1 MNKKTLGRIAATS
14 LAAMTAVSAMGI
26 TASANIGYD
35 TNGKINGTVYQVTTT
50 TSGGTDANGVPIRPT
65 TTTSYYINLDSVPQG
80 SSYTTVDV
88 TSAFGYGKDVYVKDG
103 VISTT
108 NTAGSTALTTT
119 TAGQTTTTTPTSGY
133 YYNYASST
141 DNVYYGSNGKWYP
154 NLSSLYSA
162 GATLTQTYPLTSE
175 FTYRKV
181 LEQAQAS
188 GSYVYFDQSTG
199 RYTTLSSSDTVR
211 IYGYSSYYDG
221 YYYDHYYDRPSN
233 YDTYDVYK
241 VGNTYYPTLSSALDA
256 AANNYSLITKIYDYS
271 RPQTNYFSKV
281 TGKYYS
287 TYSAALS
294 ASGNM
299 SSNVYTFNYYS
310 SDPYYYDDLYY
321 YGDPYYYY
329 LLNNRNNKTDDTTS
343 SKNDTTTAS
352 IGTRKGWTAVS
363 KYLASLK
370 SGSSVSVSMNTETI
384 IPASALSAI
393 DGKNVT
399 VKFVLKNGV
408 VFTINGKDVST
419 ASSIDIDTAYNTNRV
434 PSKLVKAAYKKNKAV
449 SSAQI
454 TISGGS
460 FGADAD
466 VTVKFATKR
475 AGCTAKLY
483 RYNSSKDTLSLV
495 DTATVQSN
503 GKCTFGDVDKG
514 GNFVIILS

>member
-1 MNKKTLGRIAATS
+1 MNKKTLGRIAAAS

-35 TNGKINGTVYQVTTT
+35 TNGKINGTVYQVITTT
-50 TSGGTDANGVPIRPT
+50 GGGTDPNGVPIPT
-65 TTTSYYINLDSVPQG
+65 QSVTTYYVDQTYVPAG
-80 SSYTTVDV
+80 LSSTAVNVTT
-88 TSAFGYGKDVYVKDG
+88 AFGYGKNVYVLDG

-119 TAGQTTTTTPTSGY
+119 TAGQTTTTPIYGSTYQYASSNDRVYQGGSGTWYPNYSSLVAAGESLKNSLSLSSVSTYSYMKSAATATGRVYFNPTTGTYSADAPTETSGY
-133 YYNYASST
+133 
-141 DNVYYGSNGKWYP
+141 
-154 NLSSLYSA
+154 L
-162 GATLTQTYPLTSE
+162 
-175 FTYRKV
+175 
-181 LEQAQAS
+181 
-188 GSYVYFDQSTG
+188 
-199 RYTTLSSSDTVR
+199 
-211 IYGYSSYYDG
+211 IYGYDN
-221 YYYDHYYDRPSN
+221 YYYDDYYNDYYYRD
-233 YDTYDVYK
+233 YGTYDVYK
-241 VGNTYYPTLSSALDA
+241 VNGVFYPTLSSALSA
-256 AANNYSLITKIYDYS
+256 AGNNYALITKVYDYS
-271 RPQTNYFSKV
+271 KPQTNYFSKV
-281 TGKYYS
+281 TGKYYT

-294 ASGNM
+294 ASRGI
-299 SSNVYTFNYYS
+299 SSNVYTFSYYS
-310 SDPYYYDDLYY
+310 TNYDYDDPYYYSDPYYYYW
-321 YGDPYYYY
+321 
-329 LLNNRNNKTDDTTS
+329 LNNQSNKNNNTTS
-343 SKNDTTTAS
+343 TKDTTTATV
-352 IGTRKGWTAVS
+352 GNRKGWTAVS

-370 SGSSVSVSMNTETI
+370 SGSSVSVSMNTETT
-384 IPASALSAI
+384 IPASAISAI

-419 ASSIDIDTAYNTNRV
+419 ATSIDIDTAYNTNRV

-483 RYNSSKDTLSLV
+483 RYNSSRDTLSLV

-503 GKCTFGDVDKG
+503 GKCTFDGVDKG
-514 GNFVIILS
+514 GNFVITLS